1 MSDSNLH
8 VAKIVASPTNSGWS
22 QVYSAGK
29 LFAAIS
35 LFKDDENQEK
45 DHLNILGKEILNNLE
60 QEFFTLETKDL
71 ESIRQAVLTT
81 SEKIPT
87 DVNLSF
93 VIGAVIGN
101 ILYLYILGN
110 GKVSIKRVGTI
121 GTLLEVKDQMNNSLK
136 EASGYLQEEDVIIL
150 QTKDF
155 SETISDTTLSE
166 FLDNPAISDAA
177 ENLAPLVHEKE
188 NPTAAAIL
196 IQYTQPVKSQLFA
209 TLDETEEENENP
221 SESQQELPSQ
231 KPAEYINA
239 EQPFDTYETTKSN
252 INVLGSVFGFFGSLG
267 SKLGNLNPKG
277 LTKTRKII
285 LLVVVLIIIIFAA
298 SLFFALKKQDTQKL
312 TQDFSAVYPQA
323 EKKYEEGQSL
333 IDLNQTLAQDSF
345 AEAKNILENG
355 KAKFPADSTQ
365 AKQIN
370 ELLTKVNQALGSAP
384 KTTTTT
390 TTQTAKEGDSPYLDT
405 VKSQTG
411 SAFTKD
417 DTNTYFINTKGIYSV
432 KNGSSSTNEII
443 KNDDD
448 WAKVGGLAT
457 YNTNMYVLDKSDNQ
471 IYKFLN
477 NGAAYTKSDYLTAN
491 VKADFAKAVSATI
504 DNNIY
509 VLYSDG
515 TIDKYFKGNSVDF
528 TVKGLNKELVNP
540 TKIYSTPDFDF
551 IYILDLGNSRIVKL
565 DKTGSFKGEI
575 VANVIKGAV
584 DFDIDESGKVAY
596 VLSSGKIYT
605 IKL

>member
-35 LFKDDENQEK
+35 LLKNDENQEK

-166 FLDNPAISDAA
+166 FLDNPAISEAA

-196 IQYTQPVKSQLFA
+196 IQYTQPVKNQLFA
-209 TLDETEEENENP
+209 SLDETEEVEAINETR
-221 SESQQELPSQ
+221 SELPVE
-231 KPAEYINA
+231 KPAEYVNA
-239 EQPFDTYETTKSN
+239 EQPFDTYENTKPSIN
-252 INVLGSVFGFFGSLG
+252 IIGSFFGFFGSLG

-277 LTKTRKII
+277 LTKTRKMI
-285 LLVVVLIIIIFAA
+285 LLVVVLIILIFAA

-312 TQDFSAVYPQA
+312 TQDFSTVYPQA
-323 EKKYEEGQSL
+323 EKKFEEGQSL
-333 IDLNQTLAQDSF
+333 TDLNQSLAQDSF
-345 AEAKNILENG
+345 VEAKKILENG
-355 KAKFPADSTQ
+355 KDKFPADSDQ

-370 ELLTKVNQALGSAP
+370 ELLTKVNQALGQAP
-384 KTTTTT
+384 KTTTATT
-390 TTQTAKEGDSPYLDT
+390 ETAKNGDSPYLET

-411 SAFTKD
+411 TAFTKD
-417 DTNTYFINTKGIYSV
+417 DKFTYFINSKGIYSV
-432 KNGSSSTNEII
+432 KNGSNSTSEII

-448 WAKVGGLAT
+448 WTKVGGLAT

-515 TIDKYFKGNSVDF
+515 SIDKYFKGNSVDF
-528 TVKGLNKELVNP
+528 SVKGLNKELVNP
-540 TKIYSTPDFDF
+540 TKIYSTPDFD
-551 IYILDLGNSRIVKL
+551 YLYVLDLGNSRIVKL

-575 VANVIKGAV
+575 VASIIKGAV
-584 DFDIDESGKVAY
+584 DFDIDEAGKIAY
-596 VLSSGKIYT
+596 VLSSGKIYK
-605 IKL
+605 INL